1 MIDSIL
7 LIAVT
12 VCAIASYLIG
22 RFGVER
28 IKKNLHLI
36 VLGFAL
42 FMLFIGVLNY
52 QGAQY
57 SKNFKCVPGYITD
70 VKSTRRYVSKHFRT
84 EYSCVIHYT
93 FTDGK
98 MYYTKQDG
106 LVDKPNE
113 NLSKVWVSRDNEEVH
128 MFSPKSSLSSS
139 MYNFMLAGLLF
150 LISIPLFILHKKKYP
165 RLSYDE
171 LEDASIIGM
180 IMSFVGGIVAVL
192 NINAVIGNFIRHES
206 IEYFNLDIFVVGL
219 LITVVS
225 IIVVVYSKRKLK
237 Y

>member
-1 MIDSIL
+1 MIQNIL
-7 LIAVT
+7 FIIFIA
-12 VCAIASYLIG
+12 CAIAYYLIG
-22 RFGVER
+22 RFGLEN
-28 IKKNLHLI
+28 IKKYLHLI

-42 FMLFIGVLNY
+42 FMLFIGILNY
-52 QGAQY
+52 QGASY
-57 SKNFKCVPGYITD
+57 SKNFIRVPGYITD

-113 NLSKVWVSRDNEEVH
+113 NLSKVWVCRDNEEVH

-165 RLSYDE
+165 RLSADE

-219 LITVVS
+219 LIAVTSIMVVL
-225 IIVVVYSKRKLK
+225 YSKRKLK
-237 Y
+237 H

>member
-1 MIDSIL
+1 MEGNMINSIL
-7 LIAVT
+7 LIDVT
-12 VCAIASYLIG
+12 VCAIAYYLIG
-22 RFGVER
+22 RFGLEN
-28 IKKNLHLI
+28 IKKYLHLI

-139 MYNFMLAGLLF
+139 IFITSSFVNCMIFLALTGVLPY
-150 LISIPLFILHKKKYP
+150 IPLFSPPFLGFGLPLKCSLSFLFLSSDKWLP
-165 RLSYDE
+165 R
-171 LEDASIIGM
+171 
-180 IMSFVGGIVAVL
+180 VGDL
-192 NINAVIGNFIRHES
+192 C
-206 IEYFNLDIFVVGL
+206 VVQYSL
-219 LITVVS
+219 KDLITFS
-225 IIVVVYSKRKLK
+225 LYYNK
-237 Y
+237 YRTDAQ